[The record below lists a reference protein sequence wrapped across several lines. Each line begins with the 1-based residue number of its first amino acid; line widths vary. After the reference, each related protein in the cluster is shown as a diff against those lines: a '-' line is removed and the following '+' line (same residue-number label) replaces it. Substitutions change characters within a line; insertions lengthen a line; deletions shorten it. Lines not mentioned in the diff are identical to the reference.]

1 MRYEWFRPNSNDMI
15 AITGYYKYLE
25 TPIERTQWVSG
36 GAREY
41 SFQNATDGLAA
52 GIEVEVRKEIIKDLS
67 TSVNASYMYTNVQLP
82 SGMVYTN
89 TERQLQGASPYI
101 VNADL
106 SYTPSFGKDRKLS
119 VALLYNLQGK
129 RIQAVGIQKQGD
141 VYQETLHTLNL
152 NLGYQFNKRL
162 SAKVQVKN
170 LLNSDFV
177 LSQELPVANKTVE
190 VERYEDGIDL
200 DLSVSYKF

>member
-1 MRYEWFRPNSNDMI
+1 
-15 AITGYYKYLE
+15 
-25 TPIERTQWVSG
+25 
-36 GAREY
+36 
-41 SFQNATDGLAA
+41 
-52 GIEVEVRKEIIKDLS
+52 
-67 TSVNASYMYTNVQLP
+67 MYTNVQLP

-106 SYTPSFGKDRKLS
+106 SYTPSFSKDRKLS
-119 VALLYNLQGK
+119 MALLYNLQGK

-152 NLGYQFNKRL
+152 NLGYQFNKHL
-162 SAKVQVKN
+162 SAKLQVKN

-177 LSQELPVANKTVE
+177 LSQELPIANKTVE
-190 VERYEDGIDL
+190 VERYENGIDL
-200 DLSVSYKF
+200 DLSISYKF